1 MIKTLKLHRYRGF
14 ESYQL
19 TDLARVNLVVGKNN
33 CGKTSILEAVEL
45 LMSLGH
51 PLVLLASAI
60 RRNELD
66 DDDEDDSNQGS
77 KPNISHIF
85 YGRRC
90 ETGGS
95 LELSSPD
102 SQQSLTATILAL
114 EYEPYDAN
122 LERTTKEGRR
132 IYSDEEPMKF
142 GLRLLRN
149 KQKPIIFPIGENGRF
164 LQRLSPGYKHDYGT
178 SPKATVRFLNFD
190 RSFMRSAWNALL
202 AEGREAEIETAM
214 RILMPEINSIHFLAG
229 DRRRGGILVGQ
240 GDDTRRLPIGS
251 YGDGMRRLL
260 AISLALASTKNG
272 YLLID
277 EIDIGFHWTV
287 MEDLWRL
294 VVETAERLNVQVF
307 ATTHSYDCIKG
318 LGALVRSRPDLAK
331 QVTVQKMHRSLE
343 QAVCI
348 PGEEISIAVEQDIEV
363 R

>member
-1 MIKTLKLHRYRGF
+1 
-14 ESYQL
+14 
-19 TDLARVNLVVGKNN
+19 
-33 CGKTSILEAVEL
+33 
-45 LMSLGH
+45 
-51 PLVLLASAI
+51 
-60 RRNELD
+60 
-66 DDDEDDSNQGS
+66 
-77 KPNISHIF
+77 
-85 YGRRC
+85 
-90 ETGGS
+90 
-95 LELSSPD
+95 
-102 SQQSLTATILAL
+102 
-114 EYEPYDAN
+114 
-122 LERTTKEGRR
+122 
-132 IYSDEEPMKF
+132 MKF
-142 GLRLLRN
+142 GLRLFRN
-149 KQKPIIFPIGENGRF
+149 KQNPIIFPIGENGRF
-164 LQRLSPGYKHDYGT
+164 LQRLWPGYLRDYGN
-178 SPKATVRFLNFD
+178 SQKATVRFLNFD
-190 RSFMRSAWNALL
+190 RSSMRSAWNALL

-260 AISLALASTKNG
+260 AISLGLVSTQNG
-272 YLLID
+272 CLLID

-294 VVETAERLNVQVF
+294 VMETAERLNVQVF

-348 PGEEISIAVEQDIEV
+348 PGEEISIAGEQDIEV

>member
-1 MIKTLKLHRYRGF
+1 MMKTLKLHLYRGF

-19 TDLARVNLVVGKNN
+19 TNLARVNLVVGKNN

-45 LMSLGH
+45 LLSGGH
-51 PLVLLASAI
+51 PSVFLASAI
-60 RRNELD
+60 RRDELD
-66 DDDEDDSNQGS
+66 DDEDAPNHGSQPNLSHVFHGHRCVSGDSFS
-77 KPNISHIF
+77 
-85 YGRRC
+85 
-90 ETGGS
+90 
-95 LELSSPD
+95 LSSPD
-102 SQQSLTATILAL
+102 DQQSLTAVILPIDSLSDDDHL
-114 EYEPYDAN
+114 ET
-122 LERTTKEGRR
+122 RTKDGRR
-132 IYSDEEPMKF
+132 IYSDEEPPKF
-142 GLRLLRN
+142 LLRLIRN
-149 KQKPIIFPIGENGRF
+149 ENNPITFPIGENGKLLR
-164 LQRLSPGYKHDYGT
+164 RLWVGYLRDGT
-178 SPKATVRFLNFD
+178 SPTAPVRFLNFD
-190 RSFMRSAWNALL
+190 RPSMRAAWNALL

-260 AISLALASTKNG
+260 AISLALVSTKNG
-272 YLLID
+272 CVLID
-277 EIDIGFHWTV
+277 EIDTGFHWTV

-318 LGALVRSRPDLAK
+318 LGALVRSRPDLAE
-331 QVTVQKMHRSLE
+331 QVTVQKMHLSLE

-348 PGEEISIAVEQDIEV
+348 PGEEISIAVEQNIEV